1 MSLFARMPL
10 LARLVR
16 GANVMSS
23 QFDDVEYMNR
33 IAMRDQQAFQ
43 VIYQQYGKAIYSL
56 AYRVLENATLA
67 EEVTQDTLLKVWW
80 QKTQWDPKKGNLK
93 NWLLTIAHFTAI
105 DRLRQEM
112 RQPAL
117 YADPIDEIEEQRSL
131 IPEDSGWQDGIMLQ
145 TLMTQLPPEQASLI
159 ELAFFQGMSHSDIAN
174 KTRLPLG
181 TVKTRLRIGLQKLR
195 ELWLESSKQTST
207 RS

>member
-1 MSLFARMPL
+1 MP
-10 LARLVR
+10 
-16 GANVMSS
+16 S
-23 QFDDVEYMNR
+23 QFDDVETMNR

-43 VIYQQYGKAIYSL
+43 AVYQQYGKAIYSL
-56 AYRVLENATLA
+56 AYRILDNVTLA

-93 NWLLTIAHFTAI
+93 NWLLAITHFTAI

-117 YADPIDEIEEQRSL
+117 HSDSIDEIEEQRTIL
-131 IPEDSGWQDGIMLQ
+131 PEDSGWQDGIMLH
-145 TLMTQLPPEQASLI
+145 TLMTQLPIEQASLI

-174 KTRLPLG
+174 KTQLPLG
-181 TVKTRLRIGLQKLR
+181 TVKTRLRTGLQKLR
-195 ELWLESSKQTST
+195 ELWMESSRQTST